1 MYAVAEQRIDFLYP
15 DGQLVPVHVR
25 LGRPYLHPK
34 GDWAC
39 LVQTEGLPERGD
51 PTELFGFG
59 PMHALMIGARFLHL
73 RLSSEVARGAVPHYE
88 GGRDVMSINSL
99 FVFPAAESD

>member
-1 MYAVAEQRIDFLYP
+1 MDLVAEQRIDFLYP

-25 LGRPYLHPK
+25 LGRPYPHPK

-39 LVQTEGLPERGD
+39 LVQTEGLPERTD
-51 PTELFGFG
+51 PTELFGVG

-73 RLSSEVARGAVPHYE
+73 RLTAEVARGAVPHDE
-88 GGRDVMSINSL
+88 CDRDVMSIDSL
-99 FVFPAAESD
+99 FVFPNTESS